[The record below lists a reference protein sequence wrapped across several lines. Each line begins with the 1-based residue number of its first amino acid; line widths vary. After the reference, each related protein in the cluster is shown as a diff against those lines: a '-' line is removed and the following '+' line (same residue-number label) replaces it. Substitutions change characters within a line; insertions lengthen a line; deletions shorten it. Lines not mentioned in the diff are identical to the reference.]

1 VPIFSQI
8 GGIEGVSSI
17 NSSISEERVPGA
29 LCLFFQF
36 RPHPLK
42 NFLCVPSR
50 YVASKLIDEDGPGP
64 KLPLPSLSFSF
75 TRQPPQSPPTKED
88 QIKTRTVLKCCLRYI
103 CTGSWLRSLHFSSA
117 AQIYVSL
124 SLNHT
129 SLPDTKSR
137 SHAQFV
143 PPRNVDRRGCVIVSN
158 FQ

>member
-1 VPIFSQI
+1 MPIFSQI

-29 LCLFFQF
+29 LCIFFQF

-88 QIKTRTVLKCCLRYI
+88 QNKTRTVLKYCWRYI
-103 CTGSWLRSLHFSSA
+103 FTGSWLRSASFLLCRTDIRLPIPQSHFSSG
-117 AQIYVSL
+117 Y
-124 SLNHT
+124 
-129 SLPDTKSR
+129 
-137 SHAQFV
+137 
-143 PPRNVDRRGCVIVSN
+143 
-158 FQ
+158 